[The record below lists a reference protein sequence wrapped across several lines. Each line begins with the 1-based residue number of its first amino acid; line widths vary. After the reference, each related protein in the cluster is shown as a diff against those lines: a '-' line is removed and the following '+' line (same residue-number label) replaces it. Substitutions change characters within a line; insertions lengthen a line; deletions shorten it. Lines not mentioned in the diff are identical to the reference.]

1 MHTKFSELGKCYF
14 YDNGGCCKFVK
25 FIYLVSVES
34 NNSKALFRENITMSL
49 IIIRLGILKKI
60 KNGKKIQL

>member
-1 MHTKFSELGKCYF
+1 MHTKYSELGKCYF

-34 NNSKALFRENITMSL
+34 NNSKALFRENFTMSL
-49 IIIRLGILKKI
+49 IIIRLGSYKK
-60 KNGKKIQL
+60 KFK